1 MAAVAAGPDL
11 SDARSRA
18 GVHTFSVAKY
28 PGQSPFQRFCVLH
41 AKPRDKRR
49 ARNALIFA
57 TAPRPVTFPAPGLRP
72 VAPAP
77 PAWHPVPMPRRLA
90 FVLSLLAAPAAP
102 GQGQGQGLMLPFDA
116 TGRAAYETALDM
128 AAATLAN
135 ALVLSRDA
143 AWEAGTRPIP
153 PHIREALLAWYP
165 AELLDSI
172 EYRTGVAEDA
182 TLQSLSIRYG
192 DATAVAII
200 DTIIFANAWDAENNV
215 ALWAHEVKHVEQ
227 FNRWGLVG
235 FARRYVRDHAAVEA
249 EAYAIGATVQAIHGG
264 G

>member
-1 MAAVAAGPDL
+1 
-11 SDARSRA
+11 
-18 GVHTFSVAKY
+18 
-28 PGQSPFQRFCVLH
+28 
-41 AKPRDKRR
+41 
-49 ARNALIFA
+49 
-57 TAPRPVTFPAPGLRP
+57 
-72 VAPAP
+72 
-77 PAWHPVPMPRRLA
+77 MPRRLA
-90 FVLSLLAAPAAP
+90 LVLCLLTPPALAQGP
-102 GQGQGQGLMLPFDA
+102 GQPFDA
-116 TGRAAYETALDM
+116 RGRATYEMALDM

-143 AWEAGTRPIP
+143 AWEAGTRPMP
-153 PHIREALLAWYP
+153 GHIRQALLAWYP

-192 DATAVAII
+192 HATAVTII
-200 DTIIFANAWDAENNV
+200 DTIIFAKPWDAENNV

-227 FNRWGLVG
+227 FRRWGVLD

-249 EAYAIGATVQAIHGG
+249 EAYAIGAAVQAIYGG